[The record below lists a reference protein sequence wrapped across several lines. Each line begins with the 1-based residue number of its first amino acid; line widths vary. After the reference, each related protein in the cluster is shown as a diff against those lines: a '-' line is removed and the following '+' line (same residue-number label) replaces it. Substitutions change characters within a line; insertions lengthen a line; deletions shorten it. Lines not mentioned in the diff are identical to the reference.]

1 MKNSPTPTLSVNR
14 ESVLP
19 AQSRIRK
26 QKVAFGDFQTPLEL
40 AREVCRLIK
49 HIGIEPRSFIEPTCG
64 TGNFLFAAA
73 ETFPD
78 ARGIGLEI
86 NPEYV
91 SPANS
96 RIAAA
101 NLQDRIEIHEGNFFT
116 EDWENS
122 IRNLPAPVLILG
134 NPPWVTNSQQGQIGT
149 VNLPKKSNFLGLAGL
164 EALTGRSN
172 FDISEWMLLRLLE
185 AAQGT
190 NATVAMLC
198 KTAVAR
204 KILLY
209 VAKKNLCIARSRIYR
224 IDALKHFG
232 AAVDAGLFFFQTGA
246 ASQSVDCEIFSSLT
260 ETQPTRTIGIRDE
273 FLIADL
279 ESYERSEHLIGKS
292 PIPWRSGIKHDCA
305 RILELQKENGT
316 YRNGLNETVELEE
329 TFLYPLLKGAN
340 LANGRTGEI
349 RRWLLVPQCQVGEDT
364 RHIESIAPLTWN
376 YLQQHREYFE
386 RRRSS
391 IYKNQFPFA
400 IFGVG
405 PYSFAPWKVAVSA
418 LYKNRHF
425 QAVGPHFDRPVM
437 LDDTCYFYPCRHEQE
452 ARDLATILNSPEAND
467 YFEAFIFPDAKRP
480 ITARLLN
487 HLDLGKLTLSRS
499 D

>member
-1 MKNSPTPTLSVNR
+1 MANPQSTIRNR
-14 ESVLP
+14 
-19 AQSRIRK
+19 
-26 QKVAFGDFQTPLEL
+26 KVAFGDFQTPLEL
-40 AREVCRLIK
+40 AHEVCRLLK
-49 HIGIEPRSFIEPTCG
+49 HIGIKPRSFVEPACG
-64 TGNFLFAAA
+64 TGNFLLAAA
-73 ETFPD
+73 DAFPH

-86 NPEYV
+86 NSEYV
-91 SPANS
+91 SLANS
-96 RIAAA
+96 RTAAT
-101 NLQDRIEIHEGNFFT
+101 NLQNRIEIHEGNFFT
-116 EDWENS
+116 EDWERR

-149 VNLPKKSNFLGLAGL
+149 VNLPKKSNFPGLAGL
-164 EALTGRSN
+164 EALTGKSN

-204 KILLY
+204 KVLLY
-209 VAKKNLCIARSRIYR
+209 AAKRSLSIGRPRIYR
-224 IDALKHFG
+224 IDAQRHFG
-232 AAVDAGLFFFQTGA
+232 AVVDAGLFFFETGTR
-246 ASQSVDCEIFSSLT
+246 SQSVDCGVFSSLT
-260 ETQPTRTIGIRDE
+260 ETQSAQSIGIRDG
-273 FLIADL
+273 FAIADL
-279 ESYERSEHLIGKS
+279 EAYNRSKHMIGKS

-305 RILELQKENGT
+305 KILELQKENGI

-329 TFLYPLLKGAN
+329 TFLYPLLKGAD

-376 YLQQHREYFE
+376 YLQQRREYFDE
-386 RRRSS
+386 RRSS
-391 IYKNQFPFA
+391 IYRNQSPFA

-418 LYKNRHF
+418 LYKNRLF

-452 ARDLATILNSPEAND
+452 ARDLAAILNSPEATD
-467 YFEAFIFPDAKRP
+467 YFQAFIFPEAKRP
-480 ITARLLN
+480 ITATLLN
-487 HLDLGKLTLSRS
+487 HLDLGKLTLSR
-499 D
+499 